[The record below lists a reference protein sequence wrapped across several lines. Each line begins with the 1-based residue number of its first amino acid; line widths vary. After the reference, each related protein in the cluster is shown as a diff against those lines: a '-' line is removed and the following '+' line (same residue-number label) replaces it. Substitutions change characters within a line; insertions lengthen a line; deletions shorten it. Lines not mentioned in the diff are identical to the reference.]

1 MAAHYMCVREKERE
15 EEKKDD
21 DEIEIRYASPVINA
35 PGRPAVTSI
44 TERLHTH
51 IYIYILT
58 D

>member
-51 IYIYILT
+51 IYIYT
-58 D
+58 Y